1 MRYPKDHGQQT
12 RRRIVEN
19 ASYGL
24 RQNGADGLSVVDL
37 MKLAD
42 LTHGSFYA
50 YFKSRDA
57 LVVEALALAMDR
69 TVAHWLDLTQGLPA
83 EKGFDAVV
91 EAYLSP
97 RHRNNPARGCALPAL
112 AADIGRSGPEARR
125 TFAGRL
131 EKMIDIIAG
140 LIPKRSPSDARQA
153 AAGAIATMVGS
164 IVLARAAGD
173 KRLSD
178 ALWKPVGRPCAIRPE
193 APLRKPLQR
202 TESEF
207 LFPSPSASRA
217 ASAYRSSNHLM
228 QTMTCKM
235 QAVM

>member
-12 RRRIVEN
+12 RRLIVEN

-37 MKLAD
+37 MKLAG
-42 LTHGSFYA
+42 LTHGSFYT

-57 LVVEALALAMDR
+57 LVVEALVLAMDR
-69 TVAHWLDLTQGLPA
+69 TVAHWLDLTQELPA
-83 EKGFDAVV
+83 EKGFEAVV

-112 AADIGRSGPEARR
+112 AADIGRPEARR

-140 LIPKRSPSDARQA
+140 LIPKRSPLAARHA

-178 ALWKPVGRPCAIRPE
+178 ALLEAGR
-193 APLRKPLQR
+193 
-202 TESEF
+202 
-207 LFPSPSASRA
+207 
-217 ASAYRSSNHLM
+217 
-228 QTMTCKM
+228 
-235 QAVM
+235 QAVRNQTGSATAEASPADRI

>member
-37 MKLAD
+37 MKLVD

-125 TFAGRL
+125 TFAGML
-131 EKMIDIIAG
+131 EKMIDIMAG
-140 LIPKRSPSDARQA
+140 LITKRSSSDARQA
-153 AAGAIATMVGS
+153 AAGAAIMV
-164 IVLARAAGD
+164 VLARAAGD

-178 ALWKPVGRPCAIRPE
+178 ALLEAGR
-193 APLRKPLQR
+193 
-202 TESEF
+202 
-207 LFPSPSASRA
+207 
-217 ASAYRSSNHLM
+217 
-228 QTMTCKM
+228 
-235 QAVM
+235 QAVR

>member
-1 MRYPKDHGQQT
+1 MRYAKDHGQQT

-24 RQNGADGLSVVDL
+24 RESGADGLSVVDL
-37 MKLAD
+37 MKLVD
-42 LTHGSFYA
+42 LTHGSFYG

-69 TVAHWLDLTQGLPA
+69 TVDHWLDITHGLPA

-91 EAYLSP
+91 DSYLSS

-112 AADIGRSGPEARR
+112 AADIGRAGPEARR
-125 TFAGRL
+125 TLAGRL
-131 EKMIDIIAG
+131 EKMIDIISR
-140 LIPKRSPSDARQA
+140 LVPKRSSSDARQTA
-153 AAGAIATMVGS
+153 TGAIATMVGS

-178 ALWKPVGRPCAIRPE
+178 ALLEAGR
-193 APLRKPLQR
+193 
-202 TESEF
+202 
-207 LFPSPSASRA
+207 
-217 ASAYRSSNHLM
+217 
-228 QTMTCKM
+228 
-235 QAVM
+235 QAVRNQTASTCAESCPADRI

>member
-1 MRYPKDHGQQT
+1 MRYPKDHRQQT

-24 RQNGADGLSVVDL
+24 RQTGADGLSVVDL
-37 MKLAD
+37 MELAD
-42 LTHGSFYA
+42 LTHGSFYF

-57 LVVEALALAMDR
+57 LVVEALALAMDQ
-69 TVAHWLDLTQGLPA
+69 TIAHWLDLTQGLSA
-83 EKGFDAVV
+83 ENGFDAVV
-91 EAYLSP
+91 ESYLSP

-131 EKMIDIIAG
+131 EKMIDIIAR
-140 LIPKRSPSDARQA
+140 LIPKRSSSDARQA
-153 AAGAIATMVGS
+153 AASAIATMVGS

-178 ALWKPVGRPCAIRPE
+178 ALLEAGRQVLRTQPASGGAERPQCTE
-193 APLRKPLQR
+193 PGFGRRK
-202 TESEF
+202 S
-207 LFPSPSASRA
+207 
-217 ASAYRSSNHLM
+217 
-228 QTMTCKM
+228 
-235 QAVM
+235 

>member
-24 RQNGADGLSVVDL
+24 RQNGVDGLSVADL
-37 MKLAD
+37 MKLAG
-42 LTHGSFYA
+42 LTHGGFYA
-50 YFKSRDA
+50 HFKSRDA

-69 TVAHWLDLTQGLPA
+69 TVAHWLDLTHGLSA

-91 EAYLSP
+91 ESYLSS

-112 AADIGRSGPEARR
+112 ASDIGRSGPEARR

-131 EKMIDIIAG
+131 EQMIDIIAR
-140 LIPKRSPSDARQA
+140 LVPKRSSADARQA
-153 AAGAIATMVGS
+153 AAGAIATLVGS

-178 ALWKPVGRPCAIRPE
+178 ALLEAGRQA
-193 APLRKPLQR
+193 LRNQ
-202 TESEF
+202 
-207 LFPSPSASRA
+207 A
-217 ASAYRSSNHLM
+217 ASTAREA
-228 QTMTCKM
+228 CP
-235 QAVM
+235 VDRI

>member
-19 ASYGL
+19 AYYGL

-50 YFKSRDA
+50 YSKSRDA

-178 ALWKPVGRPCAIRPE
+178 TLLEAGRQAVRNQTGSTTAEASPAIRI
-193 APLRKPLQR
+193 
-202 TESEF
+202 
-207 LFPSPSASRA
+207 
-217 ASAYRSSNHLM
+217 
-228 QTMTCKM
+228 
-235 QAVM
+235 

>member
-1 MRYPKDHGQQT
+1 MRYAKDHGQQT

-24 RQNGADGLSVVDL
+24 RESGADGLSVVDL
-37 MKLAD
+37 MKLVD

-69 TVAHWLDLTQGLPA
+69 TVDHWLDITHGLPA
-83 EKGFDAVV
+83 EKGFDAVLDS
-91 EAYLSP
+91 YLSS

-112 AADIGRSGPEARR
+112 AADIGRAGPEARR
-125 TFAGRL
+125 TLAGRL
-131 EKMIDIIAG
+131 EKMIDIISR
-140 LIPKRSPSDARQA
+140 LVPKRSSSDARQA
-153 AAGAIATMVGS
+153 ATGAIATMVGS

-178 ALWKPVGRPCAIRPE
+178 ALLEAGRQA
-193 APLRKPLQR
+193 LRNQ
-202 TESEF
+202 
-207 LFPSPSASRA
+207 A
-217 ASAYRSSNHLM
+217 ASTSAESCPADRI
-228 QTMTCKM
+228 
-235 QAVM
+235 

>member
-1 MRYPKDHGQQT
+1 MRYAKDHGQRT

-24 RQNGADGLSVVDL
+24 RQNGADSLSVVDL
-37 MKLAD
+37 MKLAN

-50 YFKSRDA
+50 YFKSREA

-69 TVAHWLDLTQGLPA
+69 TVAHWLDLTQGVPA

-125 TFAGRL
+125 TLAAGL

-140 LIPKRSPSDARQA
+140 LIPKRSSSDARQA
-153 AAGAIATMVGS
+153 AAGSIATMVGS
-164 IVLARAAGD
+164 IVLARASGD

-178 ALWKPVGRPCAIRPE
+178 ALLEAGRQALRNQVANTSTEACPPE
-193 APLRKPLQR
+193 
-202 TESEF
+202 TERRQ
-207 LFPSPSASRA
+207 P
-217 ASAYRSSNHLM
+217 
-228 QTMTCKM
+228 
-235 QAVM
+235 

>member
-1 MRYPKDHGQQT
+1 MRYSKDHGQQT

-24 RQNGADGLSVVDL
+24 RESGADGLSVVDL
-37 MKLAD
+37 MKLVD

-69 TVAHWLDLTQGLPA
+69 TVAHWLDLSEGLPA

-91 EAYLSP
+91 ESYLSP
-97 RHRNNPARGCALPAL
+97 RHRNNTARGCALPAL

-131 EKMIDIIAG
+131 EKMIDVIAR
-140 LIPKRSPSDARQA
+140 LIPKTSSTDARQA

-173 KRLSD
+173 RRLSD
-178 ALWKPVGRPCAIRPE
+178 ALLEAGRQA
-193 APLRKPLQR
+193 LRNQ
-202 TESEF
+202 TAST
-207 LFPSPSASRA
+207 SAE
-217 ASAYRSSNHLM
+217 ASAAD
-228 QTMTCKM
+228 QI
-235 QAVM
+235 

>member
-12 RRRIVEN
+12 RRRIVEK

-42 LTHGSFYA
+42 LTHGSFYS

-57 LVVEALALAMDR
+57 LVVEALDLAMDR
-69 TVAHWLDLTQGLPA
+69 TVAHWLDLTEGLPA
-83 EKGFDAVV
+83 GNAFDAIVKS
-91 EAYLSP
+91 YLSP

-112 AADIGRSGPEARR
+112 AADIGRSRPEARR
-125 TFAGRL
+125 TLAGGL

-140 LIPKRSPSDARQA
+140 SLPKRLPSDARQA

-164 IVLARAAGD
+164 IVLARAAGS

-178 ALWKPVGRPCAIRPE
+178 TLLEAGRQALRN
-193 APLRKPLQR
+193 Q
-202 TESEF
+202 
-207 LFPSPSASRA
+207 A
-217 ASAYRSSNHLM
+217 ASAGAERL
-228 QTMTCKM
+228 K
-235 QAVM
+235 

>member
-24 RQNGADGLSVVDL
+24 RQNGANCLSVVDL

-50 YFKSRDA
+50 YFQSRDA

-69 TVAHWLDLTQGLPA
+69 TLAHWLDLTEGLSA
-83 EKGFDAVV
+83 GNGFDAVV
-91 EAYLSP
+91 ESYLSP

-125 TFAGRL
+125 TLAGGL
-131 EKMIDIIAG
+131 EKMIDLISG
-140 LIPKRSPSDARQA
+140 LIPKRSSSDARQA
-153 AAGAIATMVGS
+153 ATGAIATMVGS

-173 KRLSD
+173 KALSD
-178 ALWKPVGRPCAIRPE
+178 AFLEAGRQA
-193 APLRKPLQR
+193 LRNQ
-202 TESEF
+202 
-207 LFPSPSASRA
+207 A
-217 ASAYRSSNHLM
+217 ASTAREA
-228 QTMTCKM
+228 CP
-235 QAVM
+235 VDRI

>member
-57 LVVEALALAMDR
+57 LVVEALALAMDG
-69 TVAHWLDLTQGLPA
+69 TVAHWLDLARGLPA
-83 EKGFDAVV
+83 EKGFDAIV
-91 EAYLSP
+91 ESYLSP

-112 AADIGRSGPEARR
+112 AADIGRSGPRARR
-125 TFAGRL
+125 TFAGKL
-131 EKMIDIIAG
+131 EKMINVIAG
-140 LIPKRSPSDARQA
+140 LIPKRSSSDPRQA
-153 AAGAIATMVGS
+153 AAGAVATMVGS

-173 KRLSD
+173 KGLSD
-178 ALWKPVGRPCAIRPE
+178 ILLEAGRQAVRNH
-193 APLRKPLQR
+193 A
-202 TESEF
+202 
-207 LFPSPSASRA
+207 SASAERRQCTEPGFERR
-217 ASAYRSSNHLM
+217 RS
-228 QTMTCKM
+228 
-235 QAVM
+235 

>member
-24 RQNGADGLSVVDL
+24 RESGADGLSVVDL
-37 MKLAD
+37 MKLVD

-69 TVAHWLDLTQGLPA
+69 TVAHWLDLSEGLPA

-91 EAYLSP
+91 ESYLSP
-97 RHRNNPARGCALPAL
+97 RHRNNTARGCALPAL

-131 EKMIDIIAG
+131 EKMIDVIAR
-140 LIPKRSPSDARQA
+140 LIPKTSSMDARQA
-153 AAGAIATMVGS
+153 AAGAIATLVGS

-173 KRLSD
+173 RRLSD
-178 ALWKPVGRPCAIRPE
+178 ALLKSGRQA
-193 APLRKPLQR
+193 LRNQ
-202 TESEF
+202 TAST
-207 LFPSPSASRA
+207 SAE
-217 ASAYRSSNHLM
+217 ASAAD
-228 QTMTCKM
+228 QI
-235 QAVM
+235 

>member
-1 MRYPKDHGQQT
+1 MRYSKDHGQQT

-24 RQNGADGLSVVDL
+24 RENGADGLSVVDL
-37 MKLAD
+37 MKLVG

-57 LVVEALALAMDR
+57 LVVEALAWAMDR
-69 TVAHWLDLTQGLPA
+69 TVVHWLDLSEGLPA

-91 EAYLSP
+91 ESYLSS
-97 RHRNNPARGCALPAL
+97 RHRNNAARGCALPAL
-112 AADIGRSGPEARR
+112 AADVGRLGPEARR

-131 EKMIDIIAG
+131 EKMIDVIAR
-140 LIPKRSPSDARQA
+140 LIPRRSSTDARQA

-173 KRLSD
+173 RQLSD
-178 ALWKPVGRPCAIRPE
+178 LLLEAGRQALRNQA
-193 APLRKPLQR
+193 ANTR
-202 TESEF
+202 TEAC
-207 LFPSPSASRA
+207 PADR
-217 ASAYRSSNHLM
+217 N
-228 QTMTCKM
+228 
-235 QAVM
+235 

>member
-24 RQNGADGLSVVDL
+24 RESGADGLSVVDL
-37 MKLAD
+37 MKLVD

-69 TVAHWLDLTQGLPA
+69 TVAHWLDLSEGLPA

-91 EAYLSP
+91 ESYLSP
-97 RHRNNPARGCALPAL
+97 RHRNNTARGCALPAL

-131 EKMIDIIAG
+131 EKMIDVIAR
-140 LIPKRSPSDARQA
+140 LIPKTSSTDARQA

-173 KRLSD
+173 RRLSD
-178 ALWKPVGRPCAIRPE
+178 ALLKSGRQA
-193 APLRKPLQR
+193 LRNQ
-202 TESEF
+202 TAST
-207 LFPSPSASRA
+207 SAE
-217 ASAYRSSNHLM
+217 ASAAD
-228 QTMTCKM
+228 QI
-235 QAVM
+235 

>member
-83 EKGFDAVV
+83 ERGFDAVV

-112 AADIGRSGPEARR
+112 AADIGRSSPEARR

-131 EKMIDIIAG
+131 EKMIGIIAG

-164 IVLARAAGD
+164 IRARAC
-173 KRLSD
+173 
-178 ALWKPVGRPCAIRPE
+178 GR
-193 APLRKPLQR
+193 
-202 TESEF
+202 
-207 LFPSPSASRA
+207 
-217 ASAYRSSNHLM
+217 
-228 QTMTCKM
+228 
-235 QAVM
+235 

>member
-24 RQNGADGLSVVDL
+24 RENGADSLSVVDL
-37 MKLAD
+37 MKLVD

-57 LVVEALALAMDR
+57 LVVEALAFAMDR
-69 TVAHWLDLTQGLPA
+69 TVDHWMDLSEGLPA

-91 EAYLSP
+91 ESYLSS
-97 RHRNNPARGCALPAL
+97 RHRNHPARGCALPTL

-131 EKMIDIIAG
+131 EKMIDVIAR
-140 LIPKRSPSDARQA
+140 LIPKRSSTDARQA

-173 KRLSD
+173 RRLSD
-178 ALWKPVGRPCAIRPE
+178 ALLKAGRQALHNQT
-193 APLRKPLQR
+193 AG
-202 TESEF
+202 
-207 LFPSPSASRA
+207 
-217 ASAYRSSNHLM
+217 ASAEASEVD
-228 QTMTCKM
+228 QI
-235 QAVM
+235 

>member
-37 MKLAD
+37 MKLVD

-69 TVAHWLDLTQGLPA
+69 TVAHWLDLTQGLPS

-140 LIPKRSPSDARQA
+140 LIP
-153 AAGAIATMVGS
+153 T
-164 IVLARAAGD
+164 L
-173 KRLSD
+173 
-178 ALWKPVGRPCAIRPE
+178 PV
-193 APLRKPLQR
+193 
-202 TESEF
+202 
-207 LFPSPSASRA
+207 
-217 ASAYRSSNHLM
+217 
-228 QTMTCKM
+228 
-235 QAVM
+235 

>member
-57 LVVEALALAMDR
+57 LVVEALALAMDE
-69 TVAHWLDLTQGLPA
+69 TVAHWLDLAQGLPA
-83 EKGFDAVV
+83 EQGFDAIV
-91 EAYLSP
+91 ESYLSP
-97 RHRNNPARGCALPAL
+97 RHRNDPARGCALPAL
-112 AADIGRSGPEARR
+112 AADIGRSGPGARR

-131 EKMIDIIAG
+131 DKMINVIAG
-140 LIPKRSPSDARQA
+140 LIPKRPSSDPRQA

-173 KRLSD
+173 KELSD
-178 ALWKPVGRPCAIRPE
+178 VLLEAGR
-193 APLRKPLQR
+193 
-202 TESEF
+202 
-207 LFPSPSASRA
+207 
-217 ASAYRSSNHLM
+217 
-228 QTMTCKM
+228 
-235 QAVM
+235 QAVRNQAACGPSEW

>member
-12 RRRIVEN
+12 RKRIVEN

-42 LTHGSFYA
+42 LTHGSFYV

-57 LVVEALALAMDR
+57 LVVEALALAMDQ
-69 TVAHWLDLTQGLPA
+69 TIAYWLDLTQGVPD
-83 EKGFDAVV
+83 EKGFDAIV
-91 EAYLSP
+91 ESYLSP
-97 RHRNNPARGCALPAL
+97 RHRDNAARGCALPAL
-112 AADIGRSGPEARR
+112 AADVGRSGPEARR

-131 EKMIDIIAG
+131 EKMIDVIAG
-140 LIPKRSPSDARQA
+140 LIPKRSSTDARQP

-178 ALWKPVGRPCAIRPE
+178 ALLEAGRQALRTQAASDGVEWRP
-193 APLRKPLQR
+193 QC
-202 TESEF
+202 TESGFERRK
-207 LFPSPSASRA
+207 S
-217 ASAYRSSNHLM
+217 
-228 QTMTCKM
+228 
-235 QAVM
+235 

>member
-1 MRYPKDHGQQT
+1 MRYTKDHGQQT

-24 RQNGADGLSVVDL
+24 RQNGADALSVVDL

-57 LVVEALALAMDR
+57 LVVEALALAMDQ
-69 TVAHWLDLTQGLPA
+69 TVTHWLNLTQGLSDA
-83 EKGFDAVV
+83 KGFDAVA
-91 EAYLSP
+91 ESYLSP

-112 AADIGRSGPEARR
+112 AAEIGRSGPEARR
-125 TFAGRL
+125 TFAAGL
-131 EKMIDIIAG
+131 EKMIDFIAG
-140 LIPKRSPSDARQA
+140 LIPKRPSSDARQA

-178 ALWKPVGRPCAIRPE
+178 AVLEAGRQA
-193 APLRKPLQR
+193 LRNQAAN
-202 TESEF
+202 F
-207 LFPSPSASRA
+207 FPSP
-217 ASAYRSSNHLM
+217 
-228 QTMTCKM
+228 
-235 QAVM
+235 

>member
-1 MRYPKDHGQQT
+1 MMRYPKDHGQQT

-37 MKLAD
+37 MKLAG

-69 TVAHWLDLTQGLPA
+69 TVARWLDLTQGSSA
-83 EKGFDAVV
+83 GKGFDAVV
-91 EAYLSP
+91 ESYLST

-112 AADIGRSGPEARR
+112 AADIGRAGPEARR
-125 TFAGRL
+125 TFAGGL
-131 EKMIDIIAG
+131 EKMIDILAG
-140 LIPKRSPSDARQA
+140 LIPKRSSSDARQA
-153 AAGAIATMVGS
+153 ATSAIATMAGS

-173 KRLSD
+173 KQLSD
-178 ALWKPVGRPCAIRPE
+178 ALLEAGRQA
-193 APLRKPLQR
+193 LR
-202 TESEF
+202 
-207 LFPSPSASRA
+207 
-217 ASAYRSSNHLM
+217 N
-228 QTMTCKM
+228 
-235 QAVM
+235 QAVGTTAEACAADRI

>member
-1 MRYPKDHGQQT
+1 MSLILGFPEQTMRYPKDHGQQT

-37 MKLAD
+37 MKLVD

-69 TVAHWLDLTQGLPA
+69 TVAHWLDLTEGLPA

-91 EAYLSP
+91 DSYLSP

-131 EKMIDIIAG
+131 EKMIHVVAG
-140 LIPKRSPSDARQA
+140 LIPKRSSSDARQA

-178 ALWKPVGRPCAIRPE
+178 ALLEAGRQA
-193 APLRKPLQR
+193 LRNQV
-202 TESEF
+202 
-207 LFPSPSASRA
+207 
-217 ASAYRSSNHLM
+217 ASATAEFSSV
-228 QTMTCKM
+228 KKPS
-235 QAVM
+235 

>member
-1 MRYPKDHGQQT
+1 MRYAKDHGQLT
-12 RRRIVEN
+12 RRRIVET

-37 MKLAD
+37 MKLAN

-69 TVAHWLDLTQGLPA
+69 TVAHWLDLTQGVPA

-91 EAYLSP
+91 ESYLST

-125 TFAGRL
+125 VFAGRL
-131 EKMIDIIAG
+131 EKMIDIIAR
-140 LIPKRSPSDARQA
+140 LIPKRSSSDARQA
-153 AAGAIATMVGS
+153 AAGAIATLVGS
-164 IVLARAAGD
+164 IVLARAVGD

-178 ALWKPVGRPCAIRPE
+178 FLLEAGRQALPN
-193 APLRKPLQR
+193 Q
-202 TESEF
+202 
-207 LFPSPSASRA
+207 A
-217 ASAYRSSNHLM
+217 ASTSAEACS
-228 QTMTCKM
+228 
-235 QAVM
+235 VDGI

>member
-24 RQNGADGLSVVDL
+24 RQNGVDGLSVTDL
-37 MKLAD
+37 MKLAG
-42 LTHGSFYA
+42 LTHGGFYA
-50 YFKSRDA
+50 HFKSRDA

-69 TVAHWLDLTQGLPA
+69 TVAHWLDLTHGLSA

-91 EAYLSP
+91 ESYLSS

-112 AADIGRSGPEARR
+112 ASDIGRSGPEARR

-131 EKMIDIIAG
+131 EQMIDIIAR
-140 LIPKRSPSDARQA
+140 LVPKRSSADARQA
-153 AAGAIATMVGS
+153 AAGAIATLVGS

-178 ALWKPVGRPCAIRPE
+178 ALLEAGRQA
-193 APLRKPLQR
+193 LRNQ
-202 TESEF
+202 
-207 LFPSPSASRA
+207 A
-217 ASAYRSSNHLM
+217 ASTAREA
-228 QTMTCKM
+228 CP
-235 QAVM
+235 VDRI

>member
-69 TVAHWLDLTQGLPA
+69 TVAHWLDLTQGLPD

-178 ALWKPVGRPCAIRPE
+178 ALLEAGRQAVRIRLE
-193 APLRKPLQR
+193 APRRNPLQR

-207 LFPSPSASRA
+207 LFPSPSTSRA
-217 ASAYRSSNHLM
+217 ASAYRASNHLM

>member
-1 MRYPKDHGQQT
+1 MRYSKDHGQQT

-24 RQNGADGLSVVDL
+24 RENGADGLSVVDL
-37 MKLAD
+37 MKLVD

-69 TVAHWLDLTQGLPA
+69 TVVHWLDLSEGLPA

-91 EAYLSP
+91 ESYLSP
-97 RHRNNPARGCALPAL
+97 RHRNNTARGCALPAL
-112 AADIGRSGPEARR
+112 AADIGRSGAEARR

-131 EKMIDIIAG
+131 EKMIDVIAR
-140 LIPKRSPSDARQA
+140 LIPKTSSTDARQA

-173 KRLSD
+173 RRLSD
-178 ALWKPVGRPCAIRPE
+178 ALLEAGRQA
-193 APLRKPLQR
+193 LRNQ
-202 TESEF
+202 TAST
-207 LFPSPSASRA
+207 SAE
-217 ASAYRSSNHLM
+217 ASAAD
-228 QTMTCKM
+228 QI
-235 QAVM
+235 